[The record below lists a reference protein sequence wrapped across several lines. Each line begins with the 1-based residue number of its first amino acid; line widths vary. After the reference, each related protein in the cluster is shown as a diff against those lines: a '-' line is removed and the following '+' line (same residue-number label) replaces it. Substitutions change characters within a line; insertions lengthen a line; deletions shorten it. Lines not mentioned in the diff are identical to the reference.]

1 MAVQAGR
8 LGRRSGLRS
17 AASAGRPAAH
27 RGPPSSPGRGSRR
40 RPRSPVDGPAPR
52 SGRAAGRTGSGLL
65 LGAIAIIFVLGFF
78 SLAQT
83 VQVST
88 TAVDIDRLTNEQ
100 SVLQG
105 QRQQVISDL
114 NRLGG
119 ASAIRKEGIDLGL
132 DQLGDPVIVPA
143 R

>member
-8 LGRRSGLRS
+8 LVGRAGLRS
-17 AASAGRPAAH
+17 ASGGVALPRIGPAVQPRPRTETAPSIARRRARTAVRAGR
-27 RGPPSSPGRGSRR
+27 
-40 RPRSPVDGPAPR
+40 
-52 SGRAAGRTGSGLL
+52 RANRVGIL
-65 LGAIAIIFVLGFF
+65 LGAIAVIFVLGFF

-100 SVLQG
+100 AGLQG

-132 DQLGDPVIVPA
+132 DQLGNSLIVPA

>member
-8 LGRRSGLRS
+8 LVGRAGLRS
-17 AASAGRPAAH
+17 ASGGVALPRIGPAVQPRPRTETAPSIARRRARTAVRAGR
-27 RGPPSSPGRGSRR
+27 
-40 RPRSPVDGPAPR
+40 
-52 SGRAAGRTGSGLL
+52 RANRVGIL
-65 LGAIAIIFVLGFF
+65 LGAIAVIFVLGFF

-100 SVLQG
+100 AGLQG

-132 DQLGDPVIVPA
+132 DQLGNPLIVPA

>member
-8 LGRRSGLRS
+8 LGGRSSFRS
-17 AASAGRPAAH
+17 AASAVALPRIGPAVQPRPRTETA
-27 RGPPSSPGRGSRR
+27 PSIARR
-40 RPRSPVDGPAPR
+40 RARTAVR
-52 SGRAAGRTGSGLL
+52 AGRRANRGGLL

-100 SVLQG
+100 AALQG

-132 DQLGDPVIVPA
+132 DQLGAPLIVPA

>member
-8 LGRRSGLRS
+8 LATRPGSRTSSSAALPRARVAVQPRPQVESAPAIARRRARSAVRAGRRANRVGI
-17 AASAGRPAAH
+17 
-27 RGPPSSPGRGSRR
+27 
-40 RPRSPVDGPAPR
+40 
-52 SGRAAGRTGSGLL
+52 L
-65 LGAIAIIFVLGFF
+65 LGGIAVVFVLGFF

-88 TAVDIDRLTNEQ
+88 TSVDIDRLTNQQ
-100 SVLQG
+100 SALEG

-119 ASAIRKEGIDLGL
+119 ASAIRKLGIDLGL
-132 DQLGDPVIVPA
+132 DQLGAPLIIPA

>member
-8 LGRRSGLRS
+8 LVGRAGLRS
-17 AASAGRPAAH
+17 ASGGVALPRTGPAVQPRPRTETAPSIARRRARTAVRAGR
-27 RGPPSSPGRGSRR
+27 
-40 RPRSPVDGPAPR
+40 
-52 SGRAAGRTGSGLL
+52 RANRVGIL
-65 LGAIAIIFVLGFF
+65 LGAIAVIFVLGFF

-100 SVLQG
+100 AGLQG

-132 DQLGDPVIVPA
+132 DQLGNPLIVPA

>member
-1 MAVQAGR
+1 MAIQVGR
-8 LGRRSGLRS
+8 LGTRTGLRGPSGAVALPRARPAVQPRPRTDS
-17 AASAGRPAAH
+17 APAIARRRARTAVRAGRQAN
-27 RGPPSSPGRGSRR
+27 RVGI
-40 RPRSPVDGPAPR
+40 
-52 SGRAAGRTGSGLL
+52 L

-88 TAVDIDRLTNEQ
+88 TGVDIDRLANQQAALE
-100 SVLQG
+100 G

-119 ASAIRKEGIDLGL
+119 ASAIRKLGIDLGL
-132 DQLGDPVIVPA
+132 NQLGDPLIVPA

>member
-8 LGRRSGLRS
+8 LTGRSGLRS
-17 AASAGRPAAH
+17 ASSSVALPRIGPAVQPRPRVESPPAIARRRARTAVRAGR
-27 RGPPSSPGRGSRR
+27 
-40 RPRSPVDGPAPR
+40 
-52 SGRAAGRTGSGLL
+52 RANRVGIL
-65 LGAIAIIFVLGFF
+65 LGGIAIIFVLGFF

-88 TAVDIDRLTNEQ
+88 TAVDIDRLTNQ
-100 SVLQG
+100 QAALDG

-132 DQLGDPVIVPA
+132 DQLANPLVVPA

>member
-8 LGRRSGLRS
+8 LGRSGLRS
-17 AASAGRPAAH
+17 ASGGVGLARTGPAVQPRPRTETAPSIARRRARTAVRAGR
-27 RGPPSSPGRGSRR
+27 
-40 RPRSPVDGPAPR
+40 
-52 SGRAAGRTGSGLL
+52 RANRVGIL
-65 LGAIAIIFVLGFF
+65 LGAIAVIFVLGFF

-100 SVLQG
+100 AGLQG

-132 DQLGDPVIVPA
+132 DQLGNPLIVPA

>member
-1 MAVQAGR
+1 MAVQAGG
-8 LGRRSGLRS
+8 LGRSGVRGMSRAAALPRS
-17 AASAGRPAAH
+17 APAVQPRPRTDSAPAIARRRARTAVRAGRQAN
-27 RGPPSSPGRGSRR
+27 RVGI
-40 RPRSPVDGPAPR
+40 
-52 SGRAAGRTGSGLL
+52 L
-65 LGAIAIIFVLGFF
+65 LGAIAIVFVLGFF

-88 TAVDIDRLTNEQ
+88 TAVDIDRLTNQ
-100 SVLQG
+100 QAGLQG

-119 ASAIRKEGIDLGL
+119 ASAIRKLGIDLGL
-132 DQLGDPVIVPA
+132 DQLGNPLIVPA

>member
-1 MAVQAGR
+1 MDSAPAIARRRARTAVRAGR
-8 LGRRSGLRS
+8 QANRVGI
-17 AASAGRPAAH
+17 
-27 RGPPSSPGRGSRR
+27 
-40 RPRSPVDGPAPR
+40 
-52 SGRAAGRTGSGLL
+52 L
-65 LGAIAIIFVLGFF
+65 LGAIAIVFVLGFF

-88 TAVDIDRLTNEQ
+88 TAVDIDRLTNQ
-100 SVLQG
+100 QAGLQG

-119 ASAIRKEGIDLGL
+119 ASAIRKLGIDLGL
-132 DQLGDPVIVPA
+132 DQLGDPLIVSA

>member
-8 LGRRSGLRS
+8 LGRSGLRS
-17 AASAGRPAAH
+17 AAVAVALLRTGPAVQPRPRVESAPAIARRRARTAVRAGR
-27 RGPPSSPGRGSRR
+27 
-40 RPRSPVDGPAPR
+40 
-52 SGRAAGRTGSGLL
+52 RTNRVGIL

-100 SVLQG
+100 AALQG

-132 DQLGDPVIVPA
+132 DQLGAPLIVAA

>member
-1 MAVQAGR
+1 MAVQTGR
-8 LGRRSGLRS
+8 LGGRSGLRS
-17 AASAGRPAAH
+17 ASSSIALPRIGPAVQPRPRVESAPSIARRRARTAVRAGR
-27 RGPPSSPGRGSRR
+27 
-40 RPRSPVDGPAPR
+40 
-52 SGRAAGRTGSGLL
+52 RANRVGLL

-100 SVLQG
+100 AALQG

-132 DQLGDPVIVPA
+132 DQLGVPLIVPA

>member
-1 MAVQAGR
+1 MAVQVGR
-8 LGRRSGLRS
+8 LG
-17 AASAGRPAAH
+17 
-27 RGPPSSPGRGSRR
+27 
-40 RPRSPVDGPAPR
+40 PR
-52 SGRAAGRTGSGLL
+52 SGVRAPVATVALPRSRPAVQPRPGVESAPAIARRRARTAVRAGRRANRVGIL
-65 LGAIAIIFVLGFF
+65 LGAIAIVFVLGFF

-88 TAVDIDRLTNEQ
+88 TSVDFDRLTNQQ
-100 SVLQG
+100 SVLEG

-119 ASAIRKEGIDLGL
+119 ASAIRKLGIDLGL
-132 DQLGDPVIVPA
+132 DQLGDPLIIPA

>member
-8 LGRRSGLRS
+8 LAGRSGLRS
-17 AASAGRPAAH
+17 ASAAVAL
-27 RGPPSSPGRGSRR
+27 
-40 RPRSPVDGPAPR
+40 PR
-52 SGRAAGRTGSGLL
+52 SGPAVRPRIESAPAIARRRARTAVRAGRRANRVGLL
-65 LGAIAIIFVLGFF
+65 LGGIAIIFVLGFF
-78 SLAQT
+78 SLSQT

-100 SVLQG
+100 AALQG

-132 DQLGDPVIVPA
+132 DQLGDPLIVPA

>member
-8 LGRRSGLRS
+8 LGGRSGLRN
-17 AASAGRPAAH
+17 ASVAVALPRIGPAVQPRPRTETAPSIARRRARTAVRAGR
-27 RGPPSSPGRGSRR
+27 
-40 RPRSPVDGPAPR
+40 
-52 SGRAAGRTGSGLL
+52 RANRVGLL

-88 TAVDIDRLTNEQ
+88 TGVDIDRLTNQQAALE
-100 SVLQG
+100 G

-119 ASAIRKEGIDLGL
+119 ASAIRRLGIDLGL
-132 DQLGDPVIVPA
+132 DLLGNPLIVPA

>member
-8 LGRRSGLRS
+8 LNGRSGVRS
-17 AASAGRPAAH
+17 ASAGVALPRSRPAVLP
-27 RGPPSSPGRGSRR
+27 RPGVESAPAIARR
-40 RPRSPVDGPAPR
+40 RARTAVR
-52 SGRAAGRTGSGLL
+52 AGRRANRVGIL
-65 LGAIAIIFVLGFF
+65 LGAIAVAFVLGFF

-88 TAVDIDRLTNEQ
+88 TSVDIDKLTNQQ
-100 SVLQG
+100 SALEG

-119 ASAIRKEGIDLGL
+119 ASAIRKLGIDLGL
-132 DQLGDPVIVPA
+132 DQLGDPLIIPA

>member
-8 LGRRSGLRS
+8 LGRSGLRGIS
-17 AASAGRPAAH
+17 GAVAL
-27 RGPPSSPGRGSRR
+27 
-40 RPRSPVDGPAPR
+40 PR
-52 SGRAAGRTGSGLL
+52 SGPAVQPRPRTDSAPAIARRRARTAVRAGRQANRVGIL
-65 LGAIAIIFVLGFF
+65 LGAIAIIFALGFF

-88 TAVDIDRLTNEQ
+88 TGVDIDRLTNQ
-100 SVLQG
+100 QAALQG

-119 ASAIRKEGIDLGL
+119 ASAVRKLGIDLGL
-132 DQLGDPVIVPA
+132 DQLGNPLIVLA

>member
-8 LGRRSGLRS
+8 LGGRSGLRS
-17 AASAGRPAAH
+17 ASVAVALPRIGPAVQPRPRTETAPSIARRRARTAVRAGRQAN
-27 RGPPSSPGRGSRR
+27 R
-40 RPRSPVDGPAPR
+40 V
-52 SGRAAGRTGSGLL
+52 GLL

-100 SVLQG
+100 ATLQG

-132 DQLGDPVIVPA
+132 DQLGAPLIVPA

>member
-1 MAVQAGR
+1 MSRAAALPRSAPAVQPRPRTDSAPAIARRRARTAVRAGR
-8 LGRRSGLRS
+8 QANRVGI
-17 AASAGRPAAH
+17 
-27 RGPPSSPGRGSRR
+27 
-40 RPRSPVDGPAPR
+40 
-52 SGRAAGRTGSGLL
+52 L
-65 LGAIAIIFVLGFF
+65 LGAIAIVFVLGFF

-88 TAVDIDRLTNEQ
+88 TAVDIDRLTNQ
-100 SVLQG
+100 QAGLQG

-119 ASAIRKEGIDLGL
+119 ASAIRKLGIDLGL
-132 DQLGDPVIVPA
+132 DQLGNPLIVPA

>member
-8 LGRRSGLRS
+8 LNGRSGGRGPLAAVALPRSQPAVQPRPRVESAPAIARRRARTAVRAGRRANRVGI
-17 AASAGRPAAH
+17 
-27 RGPPSSPGRGSRR
+27 
-40 RPRSPVDGPAPR
+40 
-52 SGRAAGRTGSGLL
+52 L

-88 TAVDIDRLTNEQ
+88 TGVDIDRLTNQQAALE
-100 SVLQG
+100 G
-105 QRQQVISDL
+105 QRQQVISDI

-119 ASAIRKEGIDLGL
+119 ASAIRKLGIDLGL
-132 DQLGDPVIVPA
+132 DQLGAPLIVSA

>member
-8 LGRRSGLRS
+8 LGRSGIRGISS
-17 AASAGRPAAH
+17 AVAL
-27 RGPPSSPGRGSRR
+27 
-40 RPRSPVDGPAPR
+40 PR
-52 SGRAAGRTGSGLL
+52 SGPAVQPRPRTDAAPAIARRRARTAVRAGRQANRVGIL
-65 LGAIAIIFVLGFF
+65 LGAIAIIFALGFF

-88 TAVDIDRLTNEQ
+88 TGVDIDRLTNQ
-100 SVLQG
+100 QAALQG

-119 ASAIRKEGIDLGL
+119 ASAIRKFGIDLGL
-132 DQLGDPVIVPA
+132 DQLGNPLIVPA

>member
-1 MAVQAGR
+1 MAIQAGR
-8 LGRRSGLRS
+8 LGARSGLRG
-17 AASAGRPAAH
+17 ASASVALPRSRPAVVPRPRTEPA
-27 RGPPSSPGRGSRR
+27 PLIARR
-40 RPRSPVDGPAPR
+40 RARTAVR
-52 SGRAAGRTGSGLL
+52 AGRQANRVGIL
-65 LGAIAIIFVLGFF
+65 LGAIAIIFVLAFF

-88 TAVDIDRLTNEQ
+88 PSVDIDRLANQQGPLE
-100 SVLQG
+100 G

-119 ASAIRKEGIDLGL
+119 ASAIRRLGIDLGL
-132 DQLGDPVIVPA
+132 NQLGDPLIIPA

>member
-8 LGRRSGLRS
+8 LAGRSGLRS
-17 AASAGRPAAH
+17 AAVAVGLPRTGPAVQPRPRIETAPSIARRRARTAVRAGR
-27 RGPPSSPGRGSRR
+27 
-40 RPRSPVDGPAPR
+40 
-52 SGRAAGRTGSGLL
+52 RANRVGIL
-65 LGAIAIIFVLGFF
+65 LGAIAVIFVLGFF

-83 VQVST
+83 VEVST
-88 TAVDIDRLTNEQ
+88 TGVDIDRLTNQQAALE
-100 SVLQG
+100 G

-119 ASAIRKEGIDLGL
+119 ASAIRRLGIDLGL
-132 DQLGDPVIVPA
+132 DQLGNPLIIPA

>member
-1 MAVQAGR
+1 MAIQVGR
-8 LGRRSGLRS
+8 LGARSGLRGASGGVALPRSRPAVVPRPRTDS
-17 AASAGRPAAH
+17 APAIARRRARTAVRAGRQAN
-27 RGPPSSPGRGSRR
+27 RVGI
-40 RPRSPVDGPAPR
+40 
-52 SGRAAGRTGSGLL
+52 L
-65 LGAIAIIFVLGFF
+65 LGAIAIVFVLGFF

-88 TAVDIDRLTNEQ
+88 TGVDIDRLANQ
-100 SVLQG
+100 QAALDG

-119 ASAIRKEGIDLGL
+119 ASAIRKLGIDLGL
-132 DQLGDPVIVPA
+132 NQLGDPLIVPA

>member
-1 MAVQAGR
+1 MAVQVGR
-8 LGRRSGLRS
+8 LG
-17 AASAGRPAAH
+17 
-27 RGPPSSPGRGSRR
+27 
-40 RPRSPVDGPAPR
+40 PR
-52 SGRAAGRTGSGLL
+52 SGVRAPAATVALPRSRPAVQPRPRVESAPAIARRRARTAVRAGRRANRVGIL
-65 LGAIAIIFVLGFF
+65 LGAIAIVFVLGFF

-88 TAVDIDRLTNEQ
+88 TSVDIDRLTNQQ
-100 SVLQG
+100 SVLEG

-119 ASAIRKEGIDLGL
+119 ASAIRKLGIDLGL
-132 DQLGDPVIVPA
+132 DQLGDPLIIPA

>member
-8 LGRRSGLRS
+8 LGGRSGLRS
-17 AASAGRPAAH
+17 ASAAVALPRSGPAVLPRPRIESAPAI
-27 RGPPSSPGRGSRR
+27 SRR
-40 RPRSPVDGPAPR
+40 RARTAVR
-52 SGRAAGRTGSGLL
+52 AGRRANRVGIL
-65 LGAIAIIFVLGFF
+65 LGGIAIIFVLGFF
-78 SLAQT
+78 SLSQT

-100 SVLQG
+100 AALQG

-132 DQLGDPVIVPA
+132 DQLGDPLIVPA

>member
-1 MAVQAGR
+1 VGI
-8 LGRRSGLRS
+8 
-17 AASAGRPAAH
+17 
-27 RGPPSSPGRGSRR
+27 
-40 RPRSPVDGPAPR
+40 
-52 SGRAAGRTGSGLL
+52 L
-65 LGAIAIIFVLGFF
+65 LGVIAVIFVLGFF

-88 TAVDIDRLTNEQ
+88 TGVDIDRLTNQE
-100 SVLQG
+100 SALEG

-119 ASAIRKEGIDLGL
+119 ASAIRKLGIDLGL
-132 DQLGDPVIVPA
+132 NQLGDPIVVPA

>member
-8 LGRRSGLRS
+8 LGGRSGLRS
-17 AASAGRPAAH
+17 AASVVALPRIGPAVQPRPRADTAPAVARRRARTAVRAGR
-27 RGPPSSPGRGSRR
+27 
-40 RPRSPVDGPAPR
+40 
-52 SGRAAGRTGSGLL
+52 RANRVGIL

-100 SVLQG
+100 AALQG

-132 DQLGDPVIVPA
+132 DQLGAPLIVPA

>member
-8 LGRRSGLRS
+8 LGTRSGVR
-17 AASAGRPAAH
+17 AASATALPRPRTAVQPRPRVETA
-27 RGPPSSPGRGSRR
+27 PSIARR
-40 RPRSPVDGPAPR
+40 RARSAVR
-52 SGRAAGRTGSGLL
+52 AGRRANRVGIL
-65 LGAIAIIFVLGFF
+65 LGGIAVVFVLGFF

-88 TAVDIDRLTNEQ
+88 TSVDIDRLTNQQ
-100 SVLQG
+100 SALEG

-119 ASAIRKEGIDLGL
+119 ASAIRKLGIDLGL
-132 DQLGDPVIVPA
+132 DQLAAPLIVPA

>member
-8 LGRRSGLRS
+8 LGRSGLRS
-17 AASAGRPAAH
+17 AAVAVALPRTGPAVQPRPRVESAPAIARRRARTAVRAGR
-27 RGPPSSPGRGSRR
+27 
-40 RPRSPVDGPAPR
+40 
-52 SGRAAGRTGSGLL
+52 RTNRVGIL

-100 SVLQG
+100 AALQG

-132 DQLGDPVIVPA
+132 DQLGAPLIVAA

>member
-8 LGRRSGLRS
+8 LGRSGLRS
-17 AASAGRPAAH
+17 AAVAVALPRTGPAVQPRPRVESAPAIARRRARTAVRAGR
-27 RGPPSSPGRGSRR
+27 
-40 RPRSPVDGPAPR
+40 
-52 SGRAAGRTGSGLL
+52 RTNRVGIL
-65 LGAIAIIFVLGFF
+65 LGAIAIIFVLSFF

-100 SVLQG
+100 AALQG

-132 DQLGDPVIVPA
+132 DQLGVPLIVAA

>member
-8 LGRRSGLRS
+8 L
-17 AASAGRPAAH
+17 AGRPGVRPASAAVALP
-27 RGPPSSPGRGSRR
+27 RIGPAVQPRPRTEAAPSIARR
-40 RPRSPVDGPAPR
+40 RARTAVR
-52 SGRAAGRTGSGLL
+52 AGRRANRVGIL
-65 LGAIAIIFVLGFF
+65 LGAIAVIFVLGFF

-88 TAVDIDRLTNEQ
+88 TGVDIDRLTNQE
-100 SVLQG
+100 SALEG

-119 ASAIRKEGIDLGL
+119 ASAIRKLGIDLGL
-132 DQLGDPVIVPA
+132 NQLGDPIVVPA

>member
-8 LGRRSGLRS
+8 LGRSGLRS
-17 AASAGRPAAH
+17 AAVAVALPRTGPAVQPRPRVESAPAIARRRARTAVRAGR
-27 RGPPSSPGRGSRR
+27 
-40 RPRSPVDGPAPR
+40 
-52 SGRAAGRTGSGLL
+52 RTNRVGIL

-100 SVLQG
+100 AALQG
-105 QRQQVISDL
+105 HRQQVISDL

-132 DQLGDPVIVPA
+132 DQLGVPLIVAA

>member
-1 MAVQAGR
+1 MSSAAALPRSAPAGQPRPRTDSAPAIARRRARTAVRAGR
-8 LGRRSGLRS
+8 QANRVGI
-17 AASAGRPAAH
+17 
-27 RGPPSSPGRGSRR
+27 
-40 RPRSPVDGPAPR
+40 
-52 SGRAAGRTGSGLL
+52 L
-65 LGAIAIIFVLGFF
+65 LGAIAIVFVLGFF

-88 TAVDIDRLTNEQ
+88 TAVDIDRLTNQ
-100 SVLQG
+100 QAGLQG

-119 ASAIRKEGIDLGL
+119 ASAIRKLGIDLGL
-132 DQLGDPVIVPA
+132 DQLGDPLIVSA

>member
-8 LGRRSGLRS
+8 LGTRPGARASSATALPRTRTAVQPRPRVETAPTIARRRARS
-17 AASAGRPAAH
+17 AVRAGR
-27 RGPPSSPGRGSRR
+27 
-40 RPRSPVDGPAPR
+40 
-52 SGRAAGRTGSGLL
+52 RANRVGIL
-65 LGAIAIIFVLGFF
+65 LGGIAVIFVLGFF

-88 TAVDIDRLTNEQ
+88 TSVDIDRLTNQQ
-100 SVLQG
+100 SALEG

-119 ASAIRKEGIDLGL
+119 ASAIRKLGIDLGL
-132 DQLGDPVIVPA
+132 DQLAAPLIIPA

>member
-8 LGRRSGLRS
+8 LGTRPGVRAASVIALPRTRTAVQPRPRVETAPTIARRRARS
-17 AASAGRPAAH
+17 AVRAGR
-27 RGPPSSPGRGSRR
+27 
-40 RPRSPVDGPAPR
+40 
-52 SGRAAGRTGSGLL
+52 RANRVGIL
-65 LGAIAIIFVLGFF
+65 LGGIAVVFVLGFF

-88 TAVDIDRLTNEQ
+88 TSVDIDRLTNQQ
-100 SVLQG
+100 SALEG

-119 ASAIRKEGIDLGL
+119 ASAIRKLGIDLGL
-132 DQLGDPVIVPA
+132 DQLAAPLIVPA

>member
-1 MAVQAGR
+1 MAIQVGR
-8 LGRRSGLRS
+8 LGARSGLRGASGAVALPRSRPAVVPRPRTDS
-17 AASAGRPAAH
+17 APAIARRRARTAVRAGRQAN
-27 RGPPSSPGRGSRR
+27 RVGI
-40 RPRSPVDGPAPR
+40 
-52 SGRAAGRTGSGLL
+52 L
-65 LGAIAIIFVLGFF
+65 LGAIAIVFVLGFF

-88 TAVDIDRLTNEQ
+88 TGVDIDRLANQ
-100 SVLQG
+100 QAALDG

-119 ASAIRKEGIDLGL
+119 ASAIRKLGIDLGL
-132 DQLGDPVIVPA
+132 NQLGNPLIVPA